1 MNETISG
8 TYNDMISLPR
18 PISKK
23 RPRMALTD
31 RAAQFAPFA
40 ALTGYEAAIA
50 ETFRLTD
57 ERMELDEYTKAALSD
72 RLRVIADGDAGQYPV
87 SITYFKPDT
96 RKRGGTYA
104 TAAGAVKKIDEY
116 NRIVVMASGM
126 KVPIDDIIAIDGA
139 VFEKLFGQ

>member
-40 ALTGYEAAIA
+40 ALTGYEAASA
-50 ETFRLTD
+50 EPFR
-57 ERMELDEYTKAALSD
+57 
-72 RLRVIADGDAGQYPV
+72 
-87 SITYFKPDT
+87 
-96 RKRGGTYA
+96 
-104 TAAGAVKKIDEY
+104 
-116 NRIVVMASGM
+116 
-126 KVPIDDIIAIDGA
+126 
-139 VFEKLFGQ
+139 